1 MPKLITPL
9 QMNECHV
16 DSSSR
21 RLLVYQ
27 REYLVFER
35 TFPDFEGLQDWL
47 TINTLLSHQAIDLLC
62 EKGQIIFGEGIH
74 EEFLQLDHKLESH
87 LAISR

>member
-1 MPKLITPL
+1 VTKLIPPL
-9 QMNECHV
+9 QMNETQVH
-16 DSSSR
+16 SSSR

-47 TINTLLSHQAIDLLC
+47 AINTLLSHQAIDLLC
-62 EKGQIIFGEGIH
+62 EKGQIIFGEGIY
-74 EEFLQLDHKLESH
+74 EESLQLDHKPSSH
-87 LAISR
+87 LTH

>member
-1 MPKLITPL
+1 VPKLIPPL
-9 QMNECHV
+9 QMNETQVH
-16 DSSSR
+16 SSSR

-47 TINTLLSHQAIDLLC
+47 AINTLLSHQAIDLLC
-62 EKGQIIFGEGIH
+62 EKGQIIFGEGIY
-74 EEFLQLDHKLESH
+74 EESLQLDHKPSSH
-87 LAISR
+87 LTH